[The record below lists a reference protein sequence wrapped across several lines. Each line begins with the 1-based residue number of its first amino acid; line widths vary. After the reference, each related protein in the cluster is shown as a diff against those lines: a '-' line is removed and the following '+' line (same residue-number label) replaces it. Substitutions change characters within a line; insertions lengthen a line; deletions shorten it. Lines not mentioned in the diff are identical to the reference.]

1 MLYLESGVDVDKNSF
16 EALGMSVEGAEWRA
30 NKLIAT
36 EALSQSLDRG
46 VFMWVR
52 KNPDRKDRGL
62 KLPVYLNESRK
73 DLLFSVKLAHESDQL
88 PHFWY
93 QRGLAFVCQSRK

>member
-1 MLYLESGVDVDKNSF
+1 
-16 EALGMSVEGAEWRA
+16 MSVEGAEWKGE
-30 NKLIAT
+30 KLIAT

-46 VFMWVR
+46 VFMWIR
-52 KNPDRKDRGL
+52 KNPEKADKGI

-73 DLLFSVKLAHESDQL
+73 HLLFSVKLAHESDQP

-93 QRGLAFVCQSRK
+93 QRGLAFVSHSRK